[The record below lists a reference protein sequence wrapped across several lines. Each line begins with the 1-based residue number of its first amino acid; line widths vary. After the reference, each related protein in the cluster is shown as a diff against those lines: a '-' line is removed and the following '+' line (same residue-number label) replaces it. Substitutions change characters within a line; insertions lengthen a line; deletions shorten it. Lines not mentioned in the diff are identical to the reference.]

1 MLYPFELRGPQ
12 FRVPS
17 HVQSQFYSQTS
28 KTVCRFPTLRSRDGA
43 VAKKIRGKLHYF
55 GMWDDREAAFKK
67 YLDEL
72 IGRLKEDA
80 VRSI

>member
-1 MLYPFELRGPQ
+1 
-12 FRVPS
+12 
-17 HVQSQFYSQTS
+17 
-28 KTVCRFPTLRSRDGA
+28 